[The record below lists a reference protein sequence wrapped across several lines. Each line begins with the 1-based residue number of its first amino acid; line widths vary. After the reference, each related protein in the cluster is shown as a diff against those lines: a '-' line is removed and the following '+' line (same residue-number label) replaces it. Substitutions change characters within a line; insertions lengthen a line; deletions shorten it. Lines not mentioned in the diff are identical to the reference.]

1 MYCPSYHLHRE
12 ESSSQPTLAEMT
24 GKALELL
31 EGRQEGFVL
40 FVEAALVDKAHHD
53 NKARKSLD
61 EVGQPVEDC
70 GV

>member
-1 MYCPSYHLHRE
+1 MAGPSYHICRE
-12 ESSSQPTLAEMT
+12 ETSTQPTLAEMT

-53 NKARKSLD
+53 NAARKSLA